1 MVRERASSE
10 RVIGCIWSRITSAA
24 TRADRLLEK
33 KKGIERERIK
43 KKSKIVRERVLFDD
57 SRTRAIRN
65 GLAFSEVEEVVTI
78 VRTSCGD
85 WISSS
90 LSRSAEGE
98 SSKNFRPANRKES

>member
-1 MVRERASSE
+1 MYLEQNN
-10 RVIGCIWSRITSAA
+10 SAA

-33 KKGIERERIK
+33 KKGIERERERIK

>member
-1 MVRERASSE
+1 MIRE
-10 RVIGCIWSRITSAA
+10 
-24 TRADRLLEK
+24 
-33 KKGIERERIK
+33 
-43 KKSKIVRERVLFDD
+43 
-57 SRTRAIRN
+57 RAIRN

-98 SSKNFRPANRKES
+98 SSQKFPPGQPERELAVVIWEREEGKKQPRLL